1 MCPEVGQIEAR
12 VLNRE
17 CSSVWPIP
25 NETSTAPVFVCGARS
40 PCVEFIISFLIETEV
55 LGPCCFCVFYSW
67 LKECLKSLYRLS
79 PYCVRCALREAVGF
93 WPQLQSSVVAL
104 DSSLRLFQCPLLFHV
119 ALETALILRSC
130 QTKDL
135 GSPSIRA
142 LDRLFDPA

>member
-93 WPQLQSSVVAL
+93 RPQLQSSIVAL
-104 DSSLRLFQCPLLFHV
+104 DSSLRLFQCLPAFSRGFRDRFNIEV
-119 ALETALILRSC
+119 MSNQGFGFAFDTSSRS
-130 QTKDL
+130 T
-135 GSPSIRA
+135 
-142 LDRLFDPA
+142 F